1 MDKQYEEELKNE
13 YENYLNTKSGQEWKE
28 DWIRRM
34 PNTDD
39 AGSFEDYLYDFY
51 PEELM

>member
-13 YENYLNTKSGQEWKE
+13 YEKFLHTKSGKEWKE
-28 DWIRRM
+28 DWEKRM
-34 PNTDD
+34 PNASD
-39 AGSFEDYLYDFY
+39 AGNFEDYLYDFY

>member
-13 YENYLNTKSGQEWKE
+13 YEKFLCTESGRKWKE
-28 DWIRRM
+28 DWEKRM

-39 AGSFEDYLYDFY
+39 VGSFEDYLYDFY